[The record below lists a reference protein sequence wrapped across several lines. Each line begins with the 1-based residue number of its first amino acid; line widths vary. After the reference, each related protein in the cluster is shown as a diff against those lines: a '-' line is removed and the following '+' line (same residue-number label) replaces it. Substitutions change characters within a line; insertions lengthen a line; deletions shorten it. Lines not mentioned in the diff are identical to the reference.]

1 MYIYIYIT
9 NNYINTIDD
18 VIKMKKNILLR
29 KKKDK
34 MLEITNNQNEMLIKF
49 QKNNEYGGPLTA
61 VPKLKE

>member
-49 QKNNEYGGPLTA
+49 QKIMNM
-61 VPKLKE
+61 VDH